1 MKLLDKKIEPDVE
14 GLLAVIKRQSPRSG
28 RVHHLEL
35 FLDAE
40 VKDRVWERFGLAEGL
55 RKDELFADLKRD
67 IKLHSFLGYDVFRVA
82 LLVNAFPREVLS
94 ADDTTTVTGQRRE
107 SRSWTDEHSG
117 PIQSWSDFESYPWPK
132 IADVDF
138 SPLEW
143 LNKNLPENMGCY
155 ELTAH
160 ILEQALWLMGYESF
174 CYQMFDA
181 PDLVEA
187 IFQKVGKFYVDYTR
201 ALSSFPCIRLIWGSD
216 DMGFRTSTMVSA
228 QVLKEKV
235 LPWHKHCAAVSH
247 KYGRPYLLHSCGN
260 LEEIMPALI
269 EDVKI
274 DAKHSYEDV
283 ILPVTE
289 AKQRYGQQI
298 AILGGIDLDFLCR
311 ADEQAIRK
319 RVRETLDVC
328 MPGGGYC
335 LGTGN
340 SVANYIPL
348 DNYLI
353 MLDEG
358 RRFILS

>member
-1 MKLLDKKIEPDVE
+1 MKLLEKKIEPDIE
-14 GLLAVIKRQSPRSG
+14 ELLAVIRQQSLPK
-28 RVHHLEL
+28 RVHYLEL
-35 FLDAE
+35 FLDEAI
-40 VKDRVWERFGLAEGL
+40 KDQVCNRFGLAKDIG
-55 RKDELFADLKRD
+55 KDEPLAGLKRD
-67 IKLHSFLGYDVFRVA
+67 IRLHEFLGYDAFRVK
-82 LLVNAFPREVLS
+82 LLTDVFPRETLS
-94 ADDTTTVTGQRRE
+94 AADTTTIVGQGME
-107 SRSWTDEHSG
+107 TRSWTDEHTG
-117 PIQSWSDFESYPWPK
+117 PIQSWLDFESYPWPK
-132 IADVDF
+132 VSDVDF

-143 LNKNLPENMGCY
+143 LEKNLPENMGCY
-155 ELTAH
+155 DLTAH

-174 CYQMFDA
+174 CYQMFDK

-201 ALSSFPCIRLIWGSD
+201 ALCDFPCVRLIWGSD

-235 LPWHKHCAAVSH
+235 LPWHKRCADVSH
-247 KYGRPYLLHSCGN
+247 EHGRPYLLHSCGN
-260 LEEIMPALI
+260 LEEIMATLI

-274 DAKHSYEDV
+274 DAKHSYEDA

-289 AKQRYGQQI
+289 VKKRYGQEI
-298 AILGGIDLDFLCR
+298 AVLGGIDMDFLCR
-311 ADEQAIRK
+311 ADEQAIRQ
-319 RVRETLDVC
+319 RVKETLNVC

-348 DNYLI
+348 DNYLV

-358 RRFILS
+358 RRFTLK